1 MNPIS
6 GSAYVCTDPN
16 TFNTFSTSASNSPN
30 FYTWIVSPSAG
41 VQILSPSVD
50 TTSIIFPNVNAI
62 YTVYCS
68 ATNNFGSSGFVSF
81 VVNVFEK
88 PNVTFSGNTTICQGS
103 GTNLSASPTILA
115 GSSTLYYTW
124 TPSLGLSPS
133 SGPNVYANPTVTTM
147 YTVTTVN
154 GPCNY
159 FNQVTVN
166 VDLCLSLTQYD
177 DESNKTS
184 VYPNPNNGIFS
195 IKAVKSENGS
205 IINELG
211 QTIRNLKFTLNE
223 QVTIEDLDAGI
234 YFMITPTRR
243 IKIIVTR

>member
-1 MNPIS
+1 
-6 GSAYVCTDPN
+6 
-16 TFNTFSTSASNSPN
+16 
-30 FYTWIVSPSAG
+30 
-41 VQILSPSVD
+41 
-50 TTSIIFPNVNAI
+50 
-62 YTVYCS
+62 
-68 ATNNFGSSGFVSF
+68 
-81 VVNVFEK
+81 
-88 PNVTFSGNTTICQGS
+88 
-103 GTNLSASPTILA
+103 
-115 GSSTLYYTW
+115 
-124 TPSLGLSPS
+124 
-133 SGPNVYANPTVTTM
+133 M

-177 DESNKTS
+177 DESFES
-184 VYPNPNNGIFS
+184 LVYPNPNNGIFS